1 MEVVVAS
8 DEGGNPGA
16 FLRSQPFSQGGVLQ
30 GEGLH
35 GHGVQGEGMQG
46 EGVRG
51 EGEPVAN
58 REAAVPVPLHLV
70 EGRMTVAF
78 SLVLLDGEGGE
89 VALTD
94 GVQEVEVD
102 LASGARAEAA
112 RVSVPPGDYEGFR
125 ATFTGVAAQVTA
137 WPGGVTGPSLVVV
150 DLSDGPLVVE
160 RGPSL
165 TLGTDDRVRVVVDLR
180 AGVWLV
186 AADPSDGR
194 VARGI
199 LQNAVRLQVETA
211 G

>member
-1 MEVVVAS
+1 
-8 DEGGNPGA
+8 
-16 FLRSQPFSQGGVLQ
+16 
-30 GEGLH
+30 
-35 GHGVQGEGMQG
+35 
-46 EGVRG
+46 
-51 EGEPVAN
+51 
-58 REAAVPVPLHLV
+58 
-70 EGRMTVAF
+70 MTVAF

-89 VALTD
+89 VPLTD

-102 LASGARAEAA
+102 LTAGARAEAA
-112 RVSVPPGDYEGFR
+112 RVSVPPGEYQGFR
-125 ATFTGVAAQVTA
+125 ATFTHVAAQVTA
-137 WPGGVTGPSLVVV
+137 WPGGVPGPSEVVV

-160 RGPSL
+160 RGPGL

-199 LQNAVRLQVETA
+199 LQNAVRIQVESA